1 MAEAQTNKDR
11 LKEITSSIETGIKEL
26 FESDKYRQYL
36 TTMSR
41 FHKYS
46 VNNTMLIY
54 MQKPDATVVAGFN
67 KWKDQFGRNVMKG
80 ERGIKI
86 IAPTPYKK
94 MIEQDKLDP
103 DTKLPMRDADGKII
117 TEEKEIKIPMFKP
130 VTVFDV
136 SQTDGKPL
144 PQLASDLQGNVQN
157 YDVFMEALKRSSPV
171 SVTVE
176 PMAANMD
183 GYYNTEHRDI
193 HIREGMSE
201 VQTVSA
207 TVHEIAHSK
216 LHDYKKN
223 ELLDSKDDFQ
233 DIEILGHDAVF
244 SNWRIDR
251 SKLPE
256 GLYCYDLRGSDDDP
270 GQYKFLEDRVVV
282 NHAGCVITAEPIE
295 IPEDG
300 RIDISDE
307 MGFNGG
313 VMALRKFYEDAYPD
327 KAKKSRN
334 TEEVEAESI
343 SFTVCAYYGI
353 ATGENSFGYIATWS
367 KGKELSELRESL
379 ETINKTASS
388 LITDIDRNYAEIMKE
403 RGLDKVTLEQT
414 VPEVENSA
422 VEPTEGLFLLDNKT
436 YLHLQ
441 PTDGGYDYSLY
452 EKESMKLLDGGIY
465 EDNDLPE
472 RPARALTVARVEILA
487 LHGLAPEKVE
497 KVSLDVLEQFQAAN
511 EVVAPEVERGVE
523 EPPAVTAPDNGYLPD
538 PAVSVESMNA
548 YGYTDDDMLPLSRE
562 RALELFE
569 RDVPVYMLYTDNT
582 EAMAF
587 DTDEIIAF
595 DGMLGV
601 TAADW
606 KLAPDDLKPKRQD
619 VEQAFLNNPADA
631 FAIYQ
636 LRNVDDTAELRFMGT
651 DYLQSKGL
659 EIERANYV
667 PVYTG
672 NLASNGDEQDKLND
686 IYTKFNID
694 RPQDFTGHSLSV
706 SDIVALRQNG
716 MVSCHYVDSWGF
728 KEVPT
733 FLPQQNYLKNA
744 EMAMEDDYNQ
754 IDGIVNNGKRETTA
768 ELEEK
773 VKAGQ
778 PISLL
783 AYVEA
788 ARREAEP
795 QETSKQPEKKSSVL
809 AKLHTQSTENTMKS
823 APKKSAERELL

>member
-11 LKEITSSIETGIKEL
+11 LKEITASIETGIKEL

-54 MQKPDATVVAGFN
+54 MQKPDANVVAGFN

-157 YDVFMEALKRSSPV
+157 YDVFMEALKRSAPV
-171 SVTVE
+171 PIE
-176 PMAANMD
+176 IIPLADNLD
-183 GYYNTEHRDI
+183 GYFDSEHQRI
-193 HIREGMSE
+193 AVREGMSE

-207 TVHEIAHSK
+207 TIHEIAHSK
-216 LHDYKKN
+216 LHNRNDVGEKYQGI
-223 ELLDSKDDFQ
+223 ELFDKPAL
-233 DIEILGHDAVF
+233 F
-244 SNWRIDR
+244 SNGRIDR
-251 SKLPE
+251 DSLPE

-270 GQYKFLEDRVVV
+270 GDPVTIENHVTV
-282 NHAGCVITAEPIE
+282 NHAASVITAEPIALPE
-295 IPEDG
+295 EGYLRLGEDG
-300 RIDISDE
+300 LNFTGDE
-307 MGFNGG
+307 QSVKEFFQ
-313 VMALRKFYEDAYPD
+313 AAYPE
-327 KAKKSRN
+327 KAKISRN
-334 TEEVEAESI
+334 TEEVQAESI
-343 SFTVCAYYGI
+343 SFAVCAYYGI
-353 ATGENSFGYIATWS
+353 ATGENSFGYIASWS

-403 RGLDKVTLEQT
+403 RGLDKVT
-414 VPEVENSA
+414 PEVEESA
-422 VEPTEGLFLLDNKT
+422 VEPTEGLFLLDDKT
-436 YLHLQ
+436 YLHIQ
-441 PTDGGYDYSLY
+441 PTDGGYDYTLY
-452 EKESMKLLDGGIY
+452 DKESMKLLDGGIY
-465 EDNDLPE
+465 EDNDLPD

-487 LHGLAPEKVE
+487 LHGLTPEKVD
-497 KVSLDVLEQFQAAN
+497 KVSLDVLEQLQAADK
-511 EVVAPEVERGVE
+511 VTAPEVERGVE

-548 YGYTDDDMLPLSRE
+548 YGYTDADMLPLSRE

-587 DTDEIIAF
+587 DTDEIISF

-606 KLAPDDLKPKRQD
+606 ELAPDDLKLKQQD
-619 VEQAFLNNPADA
+619 VEQVFLNNPGDT

-659 EIERANYV
+659 EIDRANYI

-686 IYTKFNID
+686 IYAKFNID

-716 MVSCHYVDSWGF
+716 VISCHYVDSWGF
-728 KEVPT
+728 KEVPM

-754 IDGIVNNGKRETTA
+754 IDGIVNNGKRETIA

-773 VKAGQ
+773 VKTGQ

-795 QETSKQPEKKSSVL
+795 QEAPAPIEKKSSVL
-809 AKLHTQSTENTMKS
+809 AKLHTPSTENTMKS

>member
-1 MAEAQTNKDR
+1 MAETQTNKDR
-11 LKEITSSIETGIKEL
+11 LKEITASIETGIKEL

-54 MQKPDATVVAGFN
+54 LQKPDATVVAGFN
-67 KWKDQFGRNVMKG
+67 KWKDQFSRNVKKG

-103 DTKLPMRDADGKII
+103 DTRLPMRDTDGKII
-117 TEEKEIKIPMFKP
+117 TEEKEIKIPMYKP
-130 VTVFDV
+130 VTVFDL
-136 SQTDGKPL
+136 SQTEGKPL

-171 SVTVE
+171 PIEVI
-176 PMAANMD
+176 PLANNLD
-183 GYYNTEHRDI
+183 GYFDSEHQRI
-193 HIREGMSE
+193 AIREGMSE

-207 TVHEIAHSK
+207 TIHEIAHSK
-216 LHDYKKN
+216 LHNK
-223 ELLDSKDDFQ
+223 E
-233 DIEILGHDAVF
+233 
-244 SNWRIDR
+244 
-251 SKLPE
+251 LPE
-256 GLYCYDLRGSDDDP
+256 IVEQWKLVMVSDGGTRRDFTGGYDTQAEAEAAAEAIDWKVVDENEFEWR
-270 GQYKFLEDRVVV
+270 LEVDEDTS
-282 NHAGCVITAEPIE
+282 IAEYV
-295 IPEDG
+295 
-300 RIDISDE
+300 R
-307 MGFNGG
+307 
-313 VMALRKFYEDAYPD
+313 
-327 KAKKSRN
+327 KSRN
-334 TEEVEAESI
+334 LEEVQAESV
-343 SFTVCAYYGI
+343 SFAVSAYYSI
-353 ATGENSFGYIATWS
+353 ATGENSFGYIASWS

-403 RGLDKVTLEQT
+403 RGLDKVEPEQVAEPFYEYKLHANPRGT
-414 VPEVENSA
+414 SEKDAAFIQAYEHKGGEVYASDIIGFGAYSDFIPLVNRFNEDKVTPANAMQITNEYAYNPPPPEV
-422 VEPTEGLFLLDNKT
+422 D
-436 YLHLQ
+436 
-441 PTDGGYDYSLY
+441 
-452 EKESMKLLDGGIY
+452 
-465 EDNDLPE
+465 
-472 RPARALTVARVEILA
+472 
-487 LHGLAPEKVE
+487 
-497 KVSLDVLEQFQAAN
+497 
-511 EVVAPEVERGVE
+511 RGVE
-523 EPPAVTAPDNGYLPD
+523 ETPAVTAPDNGYLPD
-538 PAVSVESMNA
+538 PSMSIEAMNA
-548 YGYTDDDMLPLSRE
+548 YGYTDEDMLPLSRE

-569 RDVPVYMLYTDNT
+569 RDLSVYMLYTDNT

-587 DTDEIIAF
+587 DTDEIITF

-606 KLAPDDLKPKRQD
+606 ELAPDDLKPKPQD
-619 VEQAFLNNPADA
+619 IEQVFMNNSADA

-636 LRNVDDTAELRFMGT
+636 LRNSDDTAGLRFMGT
-651 DYLQSKGL
+651 EYLHSKKL
-659 EIERANYV
+659 EIDRDNYE

-672 NLASNGDEQDKLND
+672 NLDSTGDEQDKLNN
-686 IYTKFNID
+686 IYAKFNID

-706 SDIVALRQNG
+706 SDIVVLRQNG
-716 MVSCHYVDSWGF
+716 VVSCHYVDSWGF
-728 KEVPT
+728 KEMPT

-754 IDGIVNNGKRETTA
+754 IDGIINNGKREITD

-788 ARREAEP
+788 ARRESKP
-795 QETSKQPEKKSSVL
+795 QEAPKPTEKKPSVL
-809 AKLHTQSTENTMKS
+809 TKLHTLSTENTMKS
-823 APKKSAERELL
+823 APRKSAERELL